1 MQAVVFTRY
10 GSPEVL
16 ELQEVAKPTPG
27 DDEVLVRVHAVSLN
41 EWDYGALLGDSLV
54 NRLIFGLSRPK
65 KRILGSDIAGTVE
78 AVGPKVTRFQPG
90 DPVFG
95 DLSGRWGGFAEFVC
109 APEQALLRKPPG
121 MSFAQAAAIP
131 QAGLLALQGLRLLGP
146 IQAGQRLLINGA
158 GGGVGTF
165 AIQLAKA
172 EGVEITAVDGADK
185 LPLLRSLGAAQVLDY
200 RQVDFTRDGQRYDR
214 ILDVKTTRS
223 VLACARALRPGGS
236 YVTVGG
242 DMARLFQALLLWP
255 WIAMTSKRI
264 RLLALKVNE
273 GLAEVTALFEAGRVL
288 PVIDRTYPLAE
299 VPDAFRHYGTAR
311 HLGKV
316 VITLIE

>member
-1 MQAVVFTRY
+1 MRAPARRPDPPARSAAERGDGAGEVVQAGHVPRRPHGDVH
-10 GSPEVL
+10 L
-16 ELQEVAKPTPG
+16 IG
-27 DDEVLVRVHAVSLN
+27 DD
-41 EWDYGALLGDSLV
+41 D
-54 NRLIFGLSRPK
+54 
-65 KRILGSDIAGTVE
+65 
-78 AVGPKVTRFQPG
+78 
-90 DPVFG
+90 
-95 DLSGRWGGFAEFVC
+95 
-109 APEQALLRKPPG
+109 
-121 MSFAQAAAIP
+121 
-131 QAGLLALQGLRLLGP
+131 
-146 IQAGQRLLINGA
+146 
-158 GGGVGTF
+158 
-165 AIQLAKA
+165 
-172 EGVEITAVDGADK
+172 VEITAVDGADK